1 MLNIIKCMI
10 PIILFL
16 FSMPP
21 SPYTRTQIIPPK
33 FPALV
38 NKGPG
43 LIQPAIGEKKVIV
56 ILVDFSDNQSTYSS
70 AQFDSLIYGENENS
84 MRKYYSEVSYGKFTI
99 SKQSNIEGWVRAPQP
114 YSYYVGDSFGL
125 YSDYPHNVQK
135 LVEDACALAD
145 PYVDFSQY
153 DGDGDGVV
161 DGIFIV
167 HAGPGAEETGSIHDI
182 WSHQWQL
189 SNTGTSCPGPYQTN
203 DGVKVDYYSMEPERL
218 INPPARI
225 SVGVFVHEFGH
236 VLGLPDLYDTD
247 YSTNGIG
254 IFCLMAAGSWGRANS
269 SDLPGNT
276 PAHPSVWCKYQL
288 GWLLPTA
295 VERDGISKL
304 ENQQIPCSAKS
315 PFAIR
320 MFADPGGPDWNSYT
334 GGTGEYFLIENR
346 FRTGFDRCLP
356 GDGLLILHIDDTKT
370 QNSNENHPLVGIMQA
385 DGDGK
390 FLLPRSTWGTADDL
404 WKSDSIGFYD
414 GSIPS
419 SRFYGDSASGV
430 TVYNISPA
438 DSIMTASFWISPVF
452 LGKVAAYPNPFKINR
467 LPSWGKSVVISYTP
481 SDTTELGSQF
491 PEFKVTIYNIAGERV
506 RVLDDQSEVDR
517 FHRCAFWNLKNEKN
531 NDVVSG
537 MYIYVIEIQGERIER
552 SKGRLTIIR

>member
-1 MLNIIKCMI
+1 
-10 PIILFL
+10 
-16 FSMPP
+16 MPP
-21 SPYTRTQIIPPK
+21 SPYTRAPIMPPK
-33 FPALV
+33 FPALM
-38 NKGPG
+38 NRGPG
-43 LIQPAIGEKKVIV
+43 LIQPALGEKRAIV
-56 ILVDFSDNQSTYSS
+56 ILVDFSDNTSTYQK

-99 SKQSNIEGWVRAPQP
+99 SKQSNVVGWVRAPQL
-114 YSYYVGDSFGL
+114 YSYYVGDSFGF

-145 PYVDFSQY
+145 PYVNFSDY
-153 DGDGDGVV
+153 DGDGDGIV

-288 GWLLPTA
+288 GWLTPTA

-346 FRTGFDRCLP
+346 FRTGFDRSLP

-370 QNSNENHPLVGIMQA
+370 QNSNENHPLAGIMQA

-390 FLLPRSTWGTADDL
+390 FLLPRSTWGTAEDL

-438 DSIMTASFWISPVF
+438 DSIMTVSFWISPVF
-452 LGKVAAYPNPFKINR
+452 LGKVAAYPNPFKINQ

-506 RVLDDQSEVDR
+506 RVLDDPNEVDR

-537 MYIYVIEIQGERIER
+537 MYIYVIEIQGERVER